1 MTLIFKIMLLGWSE
15 IIFSLAKLNRIL
27 LYLLK
32 LDINKKRVTQVE
44 NILMSRPLLRLI
56 LLIFVYY

>member
-44 NILMSRPLLRLI
+44 NILMSRPFLRLI